1 MLTVKPIPAF
11 QDNYIWL
18 LRQDSQERVA
28 VVDPGDAKPVIAWL
42 EQENLTLDTIL
53 ITHHHQDHTGGLQE
67 LIERYA
73 PTVYGPANDAISGID
88 HRVGEG
94 DECRVLGRRFEVYA
108 VPGHTLD
115 HIAFHAP
122 GTPGLLFAGDTL
134 FSGGCGRLF
143 EGSPEQMR
151 ESLAKLDALPEDT
164 LVFAAHEY
172 TLANLAFAAAA
183 EPDNAVRDAYRR
195 ECQTARDLDRPTLP
209 TTLGRERQINP
220 FLRVDEP
227 GLRET
232 LREQGPIDDS
242 MTAFATLRAWKD
254 RF

>member
-18 LRQDSQERVA
+18 LQQDNQDRVV

-42 EQENLTLDTIL
+42 EQQDLTLDTIL
-53 ITHHHQDHTGGLQE
+53 VTHHHQDHTGGLRE
-67 LIERYA
+67 LIERYS
-73 PTVYGPANDAISGID
+73 PEVYGPANDAISGIR
-88 HRVGEG
+88 HHVGEG
-94 DECRVLGRRFEVYA
+94 DECRVLGRRFEVHA

-115 HIAFHAP
+115 HIAFYAP

-143 EGSPEQMR
+143 EGTPAQMR
-151 ESLAKLDALPEDT
+151 ESLTKLDALPDDT

-183 EPDNAVRDAYRR
+183 EPDNAARDAYRA

-209 TTLGRERQINP
+209 TTLGRERHINP
-220 FLRVDEP
+220 FLRIDEP
-227 GLRET
+227 SLLTT
-232 LREQGPIDDS
+232 LRQQGPADNS
-242 MTAFATLRAWKD
+242 LEAFTTLRAWKD

>member
-1 MLTVKPIPAF
+1 MLTVKPIPAL
-11 QDNYIWL
+11 QDNYIWV
-18 LRQDSQERVA
+18 LRQDAQNRVV
-28 VVDPGDAKPVIAWL
+28 VVDPGDAEPVIAWL
-42 EQENLTLDTIL
+42 DHEKLILDTIL
-53 ITHHHQDHTGGLQE
+53 ITHHHHDHTGGLAE

-73 PTVYGPANDAISGID
+73 PQVYGPDNDAIAGID
-88 HRVGEG
+88 QRVSEG
-94 DECRVLGRRFEVYA
+94 DECRVLGRHFDVLA

-143 EGSPEQMR
+143 EGSPEQMQA
-151 ESLAKLDALPEDT
+151 SLAKLEALPEDT

-183 EPDNAVRDAYRR
+183 EPDNAARDAYRN
-195 ECQTARDLDRPTLP
+195 ECRKARDLDRPTLP
-209 TTLGRERQINP
+209 TTLARERQINP
-220 FLRVDEP
+220 FLRIDEP
-227 GLRET
+227 GLLET
-232 LREQGPIDDS
+232 LRQQGAADNS
-242 MTAFATLRAWKD
+242 REAFATLRAWKD

>member
-1 MLTVKPIPAF
+1 MLTVMPIPAF
-11 QDNYIWL
+11 QDNYIWV
-18 LRQDSQERVA
+18 LRQDTQDRVA
-28 VVDPGDAKPVIAWL
+28 VVDPGDADPVIAWL

-53 ITHHHQDHTGGLQE
+53 VTHHHQDHTGGLQA
-67 LIERYA
+67 LTERYA
-73 PTVYGPANDAISGID
+73 PQVYGPDNGAIPGIL

-143 EGSPEQMR
+143 EGSPRQMQ

-183 EPDNAVRDAYRR
+183 EPDNAIRDSYRA
-195 ECQTARDLDRPTLP
+195 ECQRARDLDRPTLP

-220 FLRVDEP
+220 FLRIGDP
-227 GLRET
+227 GLLET
-232 LREQGPIDDS
+232 LRQQGPVDDDA
-242 MTAFATLRAWKD
+242 TAFATLRAWKD